1 MKKLL
6 IITLLTIVSYASSL
20 PTNSIVK
27 IHTSAS
33 VSNYKYP
40 WQTSRVFRYVGSG
53 AIIEDNRILTS
64 AHVVSGARFLE
75 VQKENDPKKYIA
87 SIKYISH
94 QADLA
99 IVEVEDKT
107 FFNDTKAL
115 KLNENIK
122 TRDKITV
129 LGYPLGG
136 KTISTTTGIIS
147 RIEYT
152 SYVWSSEYLL
162 AIQVDAAINS
172 GNSGGAALDKN
183 GDIVGIAMMRLKN
196 ADNISYIVPS
206 VIINSFLE
214 DIKDGKVDG
223 FGKDRLVINN
233 INNNSVKD
241 YFGLQNAD
249 GILITKV
256 PYEVDDFKVNDIVLE
271 IDGKVIAN
279 DGTIN
284 SSFGRVNYNLVLHKK
299 QIGDKVRFKIL
310 RDKEIISFN
319 YTVKKTEPLIRKE
332 FAKEPRYLIFGG
344 LAFTPLT
351 KNYLLA
357 IGRNSSGIDNL
368 FYHKNKSNEF
378 DEAVVWMQD
387 NFPHKVNRG
396 YTSQGYVV
404 ETVND
409 IKVQNF
415 KHFVSLID
423 SLDTEFV
430 VIDTMEK
437 HKIILSVKEA
447 RESFEDL
454 KKIYRLNTDRKISSE
469 D

>member
-6 IITLLTIVSYASSL
+6 ILTLLTIISYASTL

-33 VSNYKYP
+33 ISNYKYP
-40 WQTSRVFRYVGSG
+40 WQTSKIYRYVGSG
-53 AIIEDNRILTS
+53 AIIEGNRILTS

-87 SIKYISH
+87 SVKYISH

-99 IVEVEDKT
+99 IVEVGDKT
-107 FFNDTKAL
+107 FFNDTKPL
-115 KLNENIK
+115 KLNENVK
-122 TRDKITV
+122 TRDEITV

-136 KTISTTTGIIS
+136 KTISTTTGVIS

-152 SYVWSSEYLL
+152 SYVWSNEYLL

-196 ADNISYIVPS
+196 ADNISYVVPS
-206 VIINSFLE
+206 VIINTFLD

-223 FGKDRLVINN
+223 FGSDGLSINHINN
-233 INNNSVKD
+233 DSIKK
-241 YFGLQNAD
+241 YFGLKNGD
-249 GILITKV
+249 GILVTKV
-256 PYEVDDFKVNDIVLE
+256 AYGIKEFKVNDIILE
-271 IDGKVIAN
+271 IDGKAVAN
-279 DGTIN
+279 DATID
-284 SSFGRVNYNLVLHKK
+284 SLFGRVHCDLMIHQK
-299 QIGDKVRFKIL
+299 QIGDKVRFKVL
-310 RDKEIISFN
+310 RDKKIISFD
-319 YTVKKTEPLIRKE
+319 YTIKRIEPLIKKE

-344 LAFTPLT
+344 LTFTPLT
-351 KNYLLA
+351 KNYILS
-357 IGRNSSGIDNL
+357 IGSNSNGINNL
-368 FYHKNKSNEF
+368 FYHQDRSQEF
-378 DEAVVWMQD
+378 NEAVVWMQD

-396 YTSQGYVV
+396 YASQAYVV

-409 IKVQNF
+409 IKVHNF

-423 SLDTEFV
+423 NLDTEFV

-437 HKIILSVKEA
+437 HKIILNVKEA
-447 RESFEDL
+447 RESFKDL
-454 KKIYRLNTDRKISSE
+454 KRIYRLSSDRMLSN

>member
-6 IITLLTIVSYASSL
+6 ILMLLIVVSYATTI

-33 VSNYKYP
+33 ISNYKYP
-40 WQTSRVFRYVGSG
+40 WQTSNIFRYVGSG
-53 AIIEDNRILTS
+53 AIIEDNQILTS
-64 AHVVSGARFLE
+64 AHVVSGAKFLE

-87 SIKYISH
+87 SVKYISH

-99 IVEVEDKT
+99 IVEVEDKI
-107 FFNDTKAL
+107 FFNDTKPL
-115 KLNENIK
+115 KLSKKVK
-122 TRDKITV
+122 TRDEITV

-136 KTISTTTGIIS
+136 QTISTTTGIIS

-152 SYVWSSEYLL
+152 NYVWSKEYLL
-162 AIQVDAAINS
+162 AIQVDAAIND

-206 VIINSFLE
+206 VIINTFLE

-223 FGKDRLVINN
+223 FGSDGLTINYINN
-233 INNNSVKD
+233 DSIKE
-241 YFGLQNAD
+241 YFGLKNGD

-256 PYEVDDFKVNDIVLE
+256 PYGENNFRVNDIILE
-271 IDGKVIAN
+271 LDGKAVAN
-279 DGTIN
+279 DATID
-284 SSFGRVNYNLVLHKK
+284 SSFGRVHCNLVLHQK
-299 QIGDKVRFKIL
+299 QIGDKVQFKVL
-310 RDKEIISFN
+310 RDKEIISFDYIIKN
-319 YTVKKTEPLIRKE
+319 IEPLITNE
-332 FAKEPRYLIFGG
+332 FDKEPRYLIFGG

-351 KNYLLA
+351 KNYISA
-357 IGRNSSGIDNL
+357 IGSNTSGINNL
-368 FYHKNKSNEF
+368 FYNKDKSNDF

-396 YTSQGYVV
+396 YYSQGYIV
-404 ETVND
+404 ETVNG

-423 SLDTEFV
+423 NLDTKFV

-437 HKIILSVKEA
+437 EKIILNVEEA
-447 RESFEDL
+447 RESFDEL
-454 KKIYRLNTDRKISSE
+454 KKIYRLISDRRV